1 MVCPQHIPGFR
12 GAFALLTVVA
22 TFDQVLVYVPLLKRE
37 GVTCADLEAER
48 FSEGV
53 VVTMNQHSQQYGYGS
68 IPIDTLL

>member
-1 MVCPQHIPGFR
+1 MVLVVCPQHIPGFR

-48 FSEGV
+48 QKRGGGGDHES
-53 VVTMNQHSQQYGYGS
+53 
-68 IPIDTLL
+68 TLTAIYIVLGKL